1 MRGENFLNKFLEEA
15 DYFEMPETLT
25 SQEHVKATSI
35 YYAPY
40 VKHGYPSDRSPSN
53 ERHSPLSKK
62 KTHVCLQR
70 HVNNGKVSIFSMM
83 EVDRFLVLRGGQ
95 QKQNLINA
103 GCSMGHIWRSKL
115 EIMQ

>member
-1 MRGENFLNKFLEEA
+1 MRGENFLNKFLQEA

-25 SQEHVKATSI
+25 AQEHVKATSI

-53 ERHSPLSKK
+53 ERHSLLSKK

-70 HVNNGKVSIFSMM
+70 HANNGKVSIFSMM
-83 EVDRFLVLRGGQ
+83 EVD
-95 QKQNLINA
+95 
-103 GCSMGHIWRSKL
+103 
-115 EIMQ
+115 